1 MYTTV
6 EASTI
11 LGIQPKTVTRYIER
25 GILQA
30 QKKGRDYLIEEGEL
44 ERFKHERRRRGRP
57 ERIFAEWQRMR
68 ELEAAGLYD
77 PATDTH
83 GLPPVI
89 QEKHDPLQD
98 VR

>member
-6 EASTI
+6 EASTV

-25 GILQA
+25 GLLQA

-44 ERFKHERRRRGRP
+44 ERFKHERRGRGRP

-68 ELEAAGLYD
+68 DLEAAGLYD

-89 QEKHDPLQD
+89 EGMHEEGPEK
-98 VR
+98 

>member
-6 EASTI
+6 EASTV
-11 LGIQPKTVTRYIER
+11 LGVQPKTVTRYIER
-25 GILQA
+25 GLLQA
-30 QKKGRDYLIEEGEL
+30 QKKGRDYLIEEDEL
-44 ERFKHERRRRGRP
+44 ERFRHERRGRGRP
-57 ERIFAEWQRMR
+57 RIFAEWQRMK

-89 QEKHDPLQD
+89 QEKHEKGKEQ
-98 VR
+98 